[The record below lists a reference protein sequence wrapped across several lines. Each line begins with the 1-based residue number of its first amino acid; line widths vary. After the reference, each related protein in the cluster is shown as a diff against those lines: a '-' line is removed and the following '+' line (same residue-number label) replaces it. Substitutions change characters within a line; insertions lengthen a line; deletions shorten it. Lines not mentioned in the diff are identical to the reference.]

1 VKVAI
6 VGAGSWG
13 TALAHAL
20 ARDGARDV
28 ALWARDA
35 SVADVVARTRYNP
48 SYLTDIALDD
58 RVVVSADLGATL
70 EGSGI
75 VILTV
80 PTDAMRQVVARLRSV
95 LPGDAVLVSAAK
107 GFDAEGDL
115 TMTAVLGEILGA
127 DAQARIVAL
136 SGPNIA
142 VEIARGLPAA
152 TVVAGD
158 EVSANAV
165 RDACTGSSLRVY
177 STTDCVGVE
186 YAGALKNIVGI
197 AAGACDGMGAGD
209 NGKAAIITRGLA
221 EMARLG
227 VAAGAHVITF
237 AGLAGLGD
245 CVVTCMSP
253 HSRNRRF
260 GEAIARGV
268 SLEDAVARIAMTV
281 EGINA
286 TRVAARLAIQY
297 GVDMPITR
305 EVHAVLFE
313 GKPISAALADLMSRD
328 PAVEVRGL
336 IPPDRSSGSGSS
348 IP

>member
-1 VKVAI
+1 MRIAI

-20 ARDGARDV
+20 ARDGTREV

-35 SVADVVARTRYNP
+35 GVADVVARTRHNP
-48 SYLTDIALDD
+48 AYLTDLSLDD
-58 RVVVSADLGATL
+58 RVSVSADLAATV
-70 EGSGI
+70 ESAGM
-75 VILTV
+75 VILAV
-80 PTDAMRQVVARLRSV
+80 PTDAMSQVVSRLIPV
-95 LPGDAVLVSAAK
+95 LPRTAIVVSAAK
-107 GFDAEGDL
+107 GFDAEHDL
-115 TMTAVLGEILGA
+115 TMTGMLREMLGPDSA
-127 DAQARIVAL
+127 DRIAAL

-142 VEIARGLPAA
+142 IEIGRGLPAA

-158 EVSANAV
+158 EACANAV
-165 RDACTGSSLRVY
+165 RDACTGPYLRVY
-177 STTDCVGVE
+177 STTDCIGVE

-209 NGKAAIITRGLA
+209 NGKAAIMTRGLA
-221 EMARLG
+221 EIARLG
-227 VAAGAHVITF
+227 LAAGARVLTF

-260 GEAIARGV
+260 GEAIARGAT
-268 SLEDAVARIAMTV
+268 LEGAIAEIAMAV
-281 EGINA
+281 EGVNA
-286 TRVAARLAIQY
+286 TRVAARLALRY

-313 GKPISAALADLMSRD
+313 GKPISEAMTDLMSRD
-328 PAVEVRGL
+328 PAEEVR
-336 IPPDRSSGSGSS
+336 
-348 IP
+348 